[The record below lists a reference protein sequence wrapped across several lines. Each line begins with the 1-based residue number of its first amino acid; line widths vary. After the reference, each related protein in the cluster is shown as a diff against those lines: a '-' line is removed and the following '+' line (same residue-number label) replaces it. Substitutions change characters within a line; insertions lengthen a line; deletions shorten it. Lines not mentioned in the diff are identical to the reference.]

1 MTETLFKN
9 NKKVN
14 IQHYKQIGL
23 NRQNK
28 EGGGIGFLINK
39 STIKSYT
46 IETNLNKTIGFI
58 SVKLNL
64 SNNKPMMVCL
74 YYGKQESRSTK
85 KKSENEFNQ
94 ISIYT
99 KNCIDSNAYVLMLG
113 DFNAKIINDK
123 EGIVNGDII
132 ISRNVFFLRD
142 KLCG

>member
-1 MTETLFKN
+1 
-9 NKKVN
+9 
-14 IQHYKQIGL
+14 
-23 NRQNK
+23 
-28 EGGGIGFLINK
+28 
-39 STIKSYT
+39 
-46 IETNLNKTIGFI
+46 
-58 SVKLNL
+58 
-64 SNNKPMMVCL
+64 MMVCL

-85 KKSENEFNQ
+85 KESENEFNQ

-132 ISRNVFFLRD
+132 ISRNGFFLRD